1 MTTNPSHIL
10 IARNSRGQSNI
21 TSASLS
27 SPIETH
33 AAAAG
38 IFRSSAGSPPWFLE
52 GVDTEDAVSEVSISD
67 SREPIDIDEAFT
79 KNSKFPGTVKIVVES
94 TTFWAHKEVLWFSS
108 PFFQAALSGNWA
120 ETGRPLSMSSVIT
133 ISQPP
138 VVPGDK
144 IHPDAP
150 TAMTFAPVDPDLD
163 PDELDIDLSESS
175 EPEVI
180 ESSTS
185 TIVRSGKDDK
195 QVPGSAV
202 ELDTGSET
210 DSEAQKK
217 AHEAAR
223 MESLEKLQKGAG
235 GNAAAGSAESHRNT
249 GKDQGEG
256 IVKLSWKRGNAQ
268 MSSGRYQT
276 TNNPDAVILLKEEKA
291 STFHDFLRFVY
302 PGMECTITWN
312 NVEGLMN
319 IGNKLCVPSL
329 QRICLNFLLTHAA
342 GRPIKAMRIA
352 ELFEEEELYR
362 EASRFVLDNPG
373 GWPEQEL
380 NTLSSETLLKL
391 EKRRTWF
398 LERVLKLGLVQI
410 AKEYECCPSC
420 PDPLTCAR
428 LLDEKWRQA
437 YQAVFR
443 FGPCQ
448 PSMVFRYLRTL
459 EGVSPPLALSHLT
472 CQTTAKAFIATLF
485 DRMFSLGVRGSGTD
499 TAPLGARVAAVAGM
513 ASATLPRRHFLYCS
527 LRPENPVP
535 PRGQRHHR
543 REIGS

>member
-38 IFRSSAGSPPWFLE
+38 IFRSSAGSPPWFIE
-52 GVDTEDAVSEVSISD
+52 GVDTEDAVSEVSIND
-67 SREPIDIDEAFT
+67 SREPIDIDDAFT
-79 KNSKFPGTVKIVVES
+79 KGSEFPGTVKIVVES
-94 TTFWAHKEVLWFSS
+94 TTFWAHKEVLWFAS

-138 VVPGDK
+138 TVPGDK

-150 TAMTFAPVDPDLD
+150 TAMTFAPVDPDVDSDDLD
-163 PDELDIDLSESS
+163 ADLSELS

-180 ESSTS
+180 ESSTL
-185 TIVRSGKDDK
+185 TIVGPGKDNR
-195 QVPGSAV
+195 QIPGPAV
-202 ELDTGSET
+202 ELDTSSEA
-210 DSEAQKK
+210 EAQKK

-235 GNAAAGSAESHRNT
+235 GNAGAGSTQSPKDT
-249 GKDQGEG
+249 DKDKGKGV
-256 IVKLSWKRGNAQ
+256 VKLSWKRGNAQ
-268 MSSGRYQT
+268 VSSGRYQMAS
-276 TNNPDAVILLKEEKA
+276 NPDAVIVLKEEKA

-420 PDPLTCAR
+420 PDPSTCAR

-437 YQAVFR
+437 YHSVFR

-543 REIGS
+543 RETAS

>member
-1 MTTNPSHIL
+1 MTTNLNPSHIL
-10 IARNSRGQSNI
+10 IARNSRGPSN
-21 TSASLS
+21 TTAALS
-27 SPIETH
+27 SPTETH
-33 AAAAG
+33 AAASG

-52 GVDTEDAVSEVSISD
+52 GADTEDAISELSITD
-67 SREPIDIDEAFT
+67 SQEPIDVDEAFT
-79 KNSKFPGTVKIVVES
+79 KQSKFPGTVKIVVES
-94 TTFWAHKEVLWFSS
+94 TTFWAHKEVLWFAS

-138 VVPGDK
+138 IVPGDK

-150 TAMTFAPVDPDLD
+150 TAMAFAPMDPDLD
-163 PDELDIDLSESS
+163 PDELDIDVSESS
-175 EPEVI
+175 EPESPPTSADTHGT
-180 ESSTS
+180 ESGTRSEGGTRT
-185 TIVRSGKDDK
+185 TIPKRK
-195 QVPGSAV
+195 
-202 ELDTGSET
+202 T
-210 DSEAQKK
+210 
-217 AHEAAR
+217 HEAAR
-223 MESLEKLQKGAG
+223 QESLEKLSR
-235 GNAAAGSAESHRNT
+235 NAAPQAGDAPRVADKEKRN
-249 GKDQGEG
+249 K
-256 IVKLSWKRGNAQ
+256 IVKLSWKRAN
-268 MSSGRYQT
+268 SSKNHPAT
-276 TNNPDAVILLKEEKA
+276 SNPDAVIVLREEKA

-302 PGMECTITWN
+302 PSMECTITWN

-380 NTLSSETLLKL
+380 STLSSETLLKL

-420 PDPLTCAR
+420 PDPQTCAR

-459 EGVSPPLALSHLT
+459 EGVSPPLALSHLV
-472 CQTTAKAFIATLF
+472 CQTTAKAFVATLF

-527 LRPENPVP
+527 LRPENPAP
-535 PRGQRHHR
+535 PRGQRHHHR
-543 REIGS
+543 HHRDTMA

>member
-38 IFRSSAGSPPWFLE
+38 IFRSSAGSPPWFIE
-52 GVDTEDAVSEVSISD
+52 GVDTEDAVSEVSIND
-67 SREPIDIDEAFT
+67 SREPIEIDDA
-79 KNSKFPGTVKIVVES
+79 
-94 TTFWAHKEVLWFSS
+94 AHKEVLWFSS

-138 VVPGDK
+138 TVPGDK

-150 TAMTFAPVDPDLD
+150 TAMTFAPVDPDVDSDDLD
-163 PDELDIDLSESS
+163 ADLSELS

-185 TIVRSGKDDK
+185 TVVGPGKDNK
-195 QVPGSAV
+195 HTPGPAV
-202 ELDTGSET
+202 DLDTCSEA
-210 DSEAQKK
+210 DAQKK

-235 GNAAAGSAESHRNT
+235 GNAGAGSPESPKDT
-249 GKDQGEG
+249 DKGKGKG
-256 IVKLSWKRGNAQ
+256 IVKLSWKRGNTQ
-268 MSSGRYQT
+268 VSSGRYQMAS
-276 TNNPDAVILLKEEKA
+276 NPDAVIVLKEEKVC
-291 STFHDFLRFVY
+291 TFHDFLRFVY

-398 LERVLKLGLVQI
+398 LERVLKLGLTQI

-420 PDPLTCAR
+420 PDPSTCAR

-443 FGPCQ
+443 FGPCH
-448 PSMVFRYLRTL
+448 PRWSS
-459 EGVSPPLALSHLT
+459 GVSPPLALSHLT

-527 LRPENPVP
+527 LRPENPAP

-543 REIGS
+543 RETAS

>member
-1 MTTNPSHIL
+1 MLTNPSHIL
-10 IARNSRGQSNI
+10 IARNSRGPSN
-21 TSASLS
+21 TTAALS
-27 SPIETH
+27 SPTETH

-52 GVDTEDAVSEVSISD
+52 GADTEDAISELSIAD
-67 SREPIDIDEAFT
+67 PQEPIDVDEAFT
-79 KNSKFPGTVKIVVES
+79 KHSKFPGTVKIVVES
-94 TTFWAHKEVLWFSS
+94 TTFWAHKEILWFAS

-138 VVPGDK
+138 SVPGDK
-144 IHPDAP
+144 TYPDAP
-150 TAMTFAPVDPDLD
+150 TAMAFAPMDPDMD
-163 PDELDIDLSESS
+163 PEELDIDVSESS

-180 ESSTS
+180 ESSHSPTS
-185 TIVRSGKDDK
+185 DDAHGTEP
-195 QVPGSAV
+195 VALSEGGSCTA
-202 ELDTGSET
+202 TPTRKS
-210 DSEAQKK
+210 
-217 AHEAAR
+217 HEAAR
-223 MESLEKLQKGAG
+223 QASLEKLLRNSTTPPGDAPRDTDKEKGD
-235 GNAAAGSAESHRNT
+235 R
-249 GKDQGEG
+249 
-256 IVKLSWKRGNAQ
+256 IVKLSWKRANAPAKYHQ
-268 MSSGRYQT
+268 ATS
-276 TNNPDAVILLKEEKA
+276 NPDAVIVLKEEKA
-291 STFHDFLRFVY
+291 GTFHDFLRFVY
-302 PGMECTITWN
+302 PSMECTITWN

-380 NTLSSETLLKL
+380 NTLSSDTLLKL

-420 PDPLTCAR
+420 PDPQTCAR

-459 EGVSPPLALSHLT
+459 EGVSPPLALSHLV
-472 CQTTAKAFIATLF
+472 CQTTAKAFVATLF

-527 LRPENPVP
+527 LRPENPAP
-535 PRGQRHHR
+535 SRGQRHQHR
-543 REIGS
+543 HYRDTVS